1 MTCAVRDDGY
11 VFCWGQNA
19 SGSQGAGNSTAV
31 RMAQRPVVGI
41 STATAVAVGWSHA
54 CALLSGG
61 TVKCWGRNDQGQ
73 LGSLGPTDQSTP
85 VDVAGLTG
93 VSQITAGG
101 GTTCAIGTYGGNTGV
116 HCWGYNGYGQIGN
129 GNTTNQA
136 NPTYVS
142 SLGSSV
148 TRVSMSAGNSSGSWY
163 TAICAIRGSDNTA
176 WCWGYNGNGMLGNN
190 STTNSSVPVQVL
202 TAVATPIT
210 NVAYITMKGFS
221 AAVIKADG
229 TLWTWGY
236 NGDGQLAIGNT
247 TQKLMATQVSLTGV
261 VGTPTQV
268 VFTQYAGGTIAVL
281 TSAGIVYAAGYNP
294 DGQVA
299 QGNYAGGYTTLTRIS
314 FYP

>member
-1 MTCAVRDDGY
+1 
-11 VFCWGQNA
+11 
-19 SGSQGAGNSTAV
+19 
-31 RMAQRPVVGI
+31 
-41 STATAVAVGWSHA
+41 
-54 CALLSGG
+54 
-61 TVKCWGRNDQGQ
+61 
-73 LGSLGPTDQSTP
+73 
-85 VDVAGLTG
+85 
-93 VSQITAGG
+93 
-101 GTTCAIGTYGGNTGV
+101 
-116 HCWGYNGYGQIGN
+116 
-129 GNTTNQA
+129 
-136 NPTYVS
+136 
-142 SLGSSV
+142 
-148 TRVSMSAGNSSGSWY
+148 
-163 TAICAIRGSDNTA
+163 
-176 WCWGYNGNGMLGNN
+176 
-190 STTNSSVPVQVL
+190 
-202 TAVATPIT
+202 
-210 NVAYITMKGFS
+210 MKGFS